1 MDVSIVSTYLNC
13 ALLDLAMV
21 LVQTKSHCIL
31 RGVAFS
37 LTPNSA
43 LVLGQSVY
51 LLACTCTWFWVLIQL
66 ACLILLIH
74 LLTNTLPHTT
84 HMRAQTKKLSEL
96 VAAYTRETLKVT
108 APHLSERL
116 KVSE

>member
-21 LVQTKSHCIL
+21 LVQTKSHCNL

-43 LVLGQSVY
+43 LVLGKSVAF
-51 LLACTCTWFWVLIQL
+51 LPIQMHVVLGTVPTCLSYFVYTP
-66 ACLILLIH
+66 
-74 LLTNTLPHTT
+74 TDKHTPT
-84 HMRAQTKKLSEL
+84 HNAHARADQKFI
-96 VAAYTRETLKVT
+96 
-108 APHLSERL
+108 
-116 KVSE
+116 